1 MGCNTSS
8 FYHVGSRNTT
18 PRWRRT
24 ASQTR
29 DKAKSQPDLEG
40 CMRAKPEY
48 RNRDETEVV
57 VLDALADRHQEGMT
71 VFEIRSRADVTIDQI
86 EDALAAL
93 KADDLIVV
101 EKDDERTLI
110 LPDEDVVGPET
121 NDADVSLLDRIRR
134 ILPF

>member
-1 MGCNTSS
+1 
-8 FYHVGSRNTT
+8 
-18 PRWRRT
+18 
-24 ASQTR
+24 
-29 DKAKSQPDLEG
+29 
-40 CMRAKPEY
+40 MRAKPEY

-86 EDALAAL
+86 EDALSAL

>member
-1 MGCNTSS
+1 MSARCDIQYGSVDTDSPSLVTTS
-8 FYHVGSRNTT
+8 GRM
-18 PRWRRT
+18 
-24 ASQTR
+24 R

-93 KADDLIVV
+93 KDDNLIVI
-101 EKDDERTLI
+101 EKDEERTLI
-110 LPDEDVVGPET
+110 LPEEDVVGPET
-121 NDADVSLLDRIRR
+121 TDGEVSLFDKIRGV
-134 ILPF
+134 LPF

>member
-1 MGCNTSS
+1 
-8 FYHVGSRNTT
+8 
-18 PRWRRT
+18 
-24 ASQTR
+24 
-29 DKAKSQPDLEG
+29 
-40 CMRAKPEY
+40 MRAKPEY

-71 VFEIRSRADVTIDQI
+71 GFEIRSRADVTIDQI

>member
-1 MGCNTSS
+1 M
-8 FYHVGSRNTT
+8 
-18 PRWRRT
+18 
-24 ASQTR
+24 R

-93 KADDLIVV
+93 KDDDLIVV
-101 EKDDERTLI
+101 EKDEERTLI

-121 NDADVSLLDRIRR
+121 TDEDVSLLEKLRGK
-134 ILPF
+134 LPF

>member
-1 MGCNTSS
+1 M
-8 FYHVGSRNTT
+8 
-18 PRWRRT
+18 
-24 ASQTR
+24 R
-29 DKAKSQPDLEG
+29 DKAKSQPGLEG
-40 CMRAKPEY
+40 DMRAKPEY

-101 EKDDERTLI
+101 EKDEERTLI

-121 NDADVSLLDRIRR
+121 SEDDASLLEQLRR
-134 ILPF
+134 RLPL